1 MVVGYRVAP
10 LSYRIARMLKMLKTD
25 VYALP
30 NILAR
35 AGGLG
40 DGLLVPELMQDDC
53 TAGNLAAATLA
64 LFKDSERRGA
74 IVALF
79 EQLHQAL
86 RGNLE
91 GHAGERAALAISE
104 LIDERHAAG

>member
-1 MVVGYRVAP
+1 M
-10 LSYRIARMLKMLKTD
+10 
-25 VYALP
+25 
-30 NILAR
+30 
-35 AGGLG
+35 GG
-40 DGLLVPELMQDDC
+40 DPLVPEFMQDEC
-53 TAGNLAAATLA
+53 TAGNLAGATLA
-64 LFKDSERRGA
+64 LFHDSERRGA
-74 IVALF
+74 IVAAF